1 MEFLESHTGK
11 NMKAVWRNDI
21 SVPENASDESDGS
34 DDGSDGNDDNSEDNE
49 DKGENENKEKKKED
63 QEEEKEKIADKV
75 MTDLEVCCYLYII
88 IEYDINYSD

>member
-21 SVPENASDESDGS
+21 GVSENASDESDG
-34 DDGSDGNDDNSEDNE
+34 NDDDSEDNE
-49 DKGENENKEKKKED
+49 DKGENENKEEED